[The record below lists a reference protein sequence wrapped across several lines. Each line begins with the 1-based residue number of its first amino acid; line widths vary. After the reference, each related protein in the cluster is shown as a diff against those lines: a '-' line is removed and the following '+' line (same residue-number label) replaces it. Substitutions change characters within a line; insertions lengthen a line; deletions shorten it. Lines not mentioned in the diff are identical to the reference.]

1 MKAKPV
7 TRRSVL
13 SALPLGGA
21 VMATLAARSTA
32 AAERQPAMALALE
45 ALKKAEASLE
55 LASADKGGHRVKA
68 MKLTRAAMREV
79 VLGIEYDNRH

>member
-21 VMATLAARSTA
+21 VMATLAARPTA

-68 MKLTRAAMREV
+68 IEHINAAIAEV
-79 VLGIEYDNRH
+79 KAGIEFDNKH